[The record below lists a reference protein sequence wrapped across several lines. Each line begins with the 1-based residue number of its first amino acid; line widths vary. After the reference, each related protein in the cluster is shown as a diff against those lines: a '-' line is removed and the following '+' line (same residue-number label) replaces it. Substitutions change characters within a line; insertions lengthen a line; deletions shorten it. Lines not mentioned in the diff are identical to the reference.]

1 MKTVKTDKRYAED
14 VGEQFY
20 FSTPPHF
27 GAELPA
33 LGETVAVV
41 SADTGNLLALGKIEK
56 QGAPYAE
63 CSTVKVTQR
72 LA

>member
-1 MKTVKTDKRYAED
+1 VKKVIAEKRYAAD
-14 VGEQFY
+14 VPDQFY

-27 GAELPA
+27 GAEPPA
-33 LGETVAVV
+33 LGETVAVI
-41 SADTGNLLALGKIEK
+41 SDETGNLLALGKIEK